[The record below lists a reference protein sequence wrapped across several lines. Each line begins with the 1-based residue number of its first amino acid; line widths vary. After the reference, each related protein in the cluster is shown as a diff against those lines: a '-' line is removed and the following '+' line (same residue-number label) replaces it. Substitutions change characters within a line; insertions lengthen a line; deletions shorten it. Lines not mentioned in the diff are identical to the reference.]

1 MSTATGARIGR
12 QFSWILIGRLVGALV
27 QAGSMALLAR
37 WIGPAEFGLFASV
50 YGFAIITQT
59 VMDFGLATS
68 IVRLRA
74 QSPDDGS
81 IGSILRLVGRINF
94 GVVIIGFLGAV
105 ALSIWDHRFVPLIP
119 LAVWIGADR
128 QVETWLGIP
137 LADGATWQNA
147 SSLIFRR
154 TAALLFL
161 IGAFAMGTDPFF
173 GYAFGLAVSSLF
185 AAVFVVRRNLNSVR
199 TDRRTSDWSLLRQA
213 RPFWINSIGTQA
225 RNLDTLIVAL
235 LLSPGAAGLYGAASR
250 LTTPLRILPTSFSSV
265 LMPAAARTPIN
276 ARRSLIRT
284 TLCMLAFSSTLYLGI
299 GIALPFVVP
308 LLLSSAY
315 DEAIP
320 VIQIVCFGLIF
331 AAVASQLSALMQGWG
346 YLTTVAAIST
356 MSTLSCLV
364 GIVILAPLQG
374 VIGAGLAL
382 SFSYVFQVL
391 IQLIC
396 LCVLSRRASNA

>member
-1 MSTATGARIGR
+1 MSTDTSTRIGR
-12 QFSWILIGRLVGALV
+12 QFSWILIGRLAGALI

-59 VMDFGLATS
+59 VMDFGLATL

-74 QSPDDGS
+74 QSPEDGS
-81 IGSILRLVGRINF
+81 IGRILRLVGRINLVV
-94 GVVIIGFLGAV
+94 VVIGLVVSA
-105 ALSIWDHRFVPLIP
+105 ALSIWDQSFVPLIP

-147 SSLIFRR
+147 TSLVFRR
-154 TAALLFL
+154 AAALLFL
-161 IGAFAMGTDPFF
+161 IGAAVMGTDPFF
-173 GYAFGLAVSSLF
+173 GYSFGLAVSSLV
-185 AAVFVVRRNLNSVR
+185 AAAFIVRGNIDSVK
-199 TDRRTSDWSLLRQA
+199 TDGETSDKILLRQA

-225 RNLDTLIVAL
+225 RNLDTLIVAF
-235 LLSPGAAGLYGAASR
+235 LLSPGAAGFYGAASR

-265 LMPAAARTPIN
+265 LMPAAARTPIG
-276 ARRSLIRT
+276 ARGALIRT
-284 TLCMLAFSSTLYLGI
+284 TLCMLAFSSALYLAI
-299 GIALPFVVP
+299 GVALPFAVP
-308 LLLSSAY
+308 LLLGPAY
-315 DEAIP
+315 NGAIP

-356 MSTLSCLV
+356 GSTLSCLAAIAV
-364 GIVILAPLQG
+364 LAPLYG
-374 VIGAGLAL
+374 VVGAGLAL
-382 SFSYVFQVL
+382 SLSYV
-391 IQLIC
+391 IQMLTQLVC
-396 LCVLSRRASNA
+396 LYLLSRRAD